1 MNNQLIL
8 PSEEATMNAEMT
20 LPGHIERT
28 RLSDT
33 VYETLLEAIISG
45 RLASGTIV
53 SEVSL
58 AKQLDVSRTPVHDAL
73 RQLSK
78 DGLVEQRAGRRAVI
92 ATFSKEDVFDI
103 FEMRKVL
110 EAEACRRAAS
120 RIDRS
125 TLAQLRAQGEELRK
139 DRDQP
144 DWVTKWADF
153 DEAFHDAIAKA
164 SGSSRMWQDIG
175 RYRLL
180 HRGFNVLAT
189 TAESLQ
195 QALDEHFVILE
206 ALEKRDAEGASR
218 AMTEHVAEWQAYFVN
233 HFPR

>member
-1 MNNQLIL
+1 MMNTQL
-8 PSEEATMNAEMT
+8 PSEEALMN
-20 LPGHIERT
+20 LPLALHGRIERT

-33 VYETLLEAIISG
+33 VYESLLEAVISG
-45 RLASGTIV
+45 KLASGTIV

-125 TLAQLRAQGEELRK
+125 TLAQLRAQGEELKK
-139 DRDQP
+139 DRENP
-144 DWVTKWADF
+144 DWVNRWADF
-153 DEAFHDAIAKA
+153 DAAFHDAIAKA
-164 SGSSRMWQDIG
+164 SGSARMWQDIV

-189 TAESLQ
+189 TVESLQ

-206 ALEKRDAEGASR
+206 ALEKRDAEAASR
-218 AMTEHVAEWQAYFVN
+218 AMAEHVAEWQAYFVN